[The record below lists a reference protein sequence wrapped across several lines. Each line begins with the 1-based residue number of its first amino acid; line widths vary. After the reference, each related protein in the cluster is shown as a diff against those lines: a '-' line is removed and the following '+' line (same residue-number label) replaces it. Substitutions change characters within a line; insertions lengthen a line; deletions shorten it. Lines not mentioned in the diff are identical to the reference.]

1 MKMAENTGIVQI
13 QALNYIIRSKTLDF
27 VFDNDLT
34 EKHFSD
40 YQEEFNFIVD
50 HYKQYGNVPDE
61 VTFFDKFREMDNIAV
76 SETEEYLVDKLNE
89 EFMFRELIPITHKFN
104 EMATSGNAREAR
116 DYLLTALSEVEQSY
130 SNIGISIV
138 HEGAEMR
145 LEEYNQKKNATEP
158 WMRPT
163 GFKELDD
170 EIGGLSPGEEFV
182 VIVAR
187 TNNGKSWVL
196 AKILEH
202 NFNLGFRVGY
212 ISPEM
217 SANQIGYRFDTLYEH
232 FSNFALYAGRDTEDD
247 YEAYIKKLNETSNG
261 DFIVATPLEFNK
273 KITVTKLRKFC
284 LKHKLDMLGI
294 DGITYI
300 TDERYK
306 KGDNKTTSLTNI
318 SEDLMS
324 LSCELKIPIIAVV
337 QANRSGVDE
346 DGGVPSLESI
356 RDSDGIS
363 HNASKVLSIR
373 QHNNKLKMEVTK
385 ARNCKVGTKLVYDWQ
400 IDVGKFE
407 FNPGGDDD
415 YNSDENLESRR
426 PNRKEP
432 VENKQPLVNRR
443 GSNQNPF

>member
-1 MKMAENTGIVQI
+1 MAVKTGIVEI
-13 QALNYIIRSKTLDF
+13 QAINRILRSQSVDMVLD
-27 VFDNDLT
+27 NELT
-34 EKHFSD
+34 EKHFNLYSD
-40 YQEEFNFIVD
+40 EFNFIME
-50 HYKQYGNVPDE
+50 HYRQYGNVPDVE
-61 VTFFDKFREMDNIAV
+61 TFVDEFQEFDILEV
-76 SETEEYLVDKLNE
+76 SESEEYLVDKLNE
-89 EFMFRELIPITHKFN
+89 EFMYRELIPITSKFN

-116 DYLLTALSEVEQSY
+116 DYLLTALAEVEQSY

-145 LEEYNQKKNATEP
+145 LEEYRKKKDATEP

-170 EIGGLSPGEEFV
+170 EIGGLSPGEEFL

-202 NFNLGFRVGY
+202 NWRLGFRVGY

-217 SANQIGYRFDTLYEH
+217 SANQIGYRFDTLNEH

-247 YEAYIKKLNETSNG
+247 YEKYIEDLKNNSKG
-261 DFIVATPLEFNK
+261 DFIVATPLDFNK
-273 KITVTKLRKFC
+273 KITISKLRKFC
-284 LKHKLDMLGI
+284 LKNKLDVLGI

-373 QHNNKLKMEVTK
+373 QHNNKLKMEITK

-400 IDVGKFE
+400 IDVGRFE
-407 FNPGGDDD
+407 FNPSGDDD
-415 YNSDENLESRR
+415 YSSDDLESRR
-426 PNRKEP
+426 SSRREP

-443 GSNQNPF
+443 GSSQNPF